1 MSESLSEI
9 KFKVENKQNANYI
22 LIMLRHILHAAA
34 MVVMAGAFAP
44 VNLSI
49 QNPSKSYTLDSPTAF
64 FSSANR
70 NGRGEDSLGFFD
82 DDDFDRILKQKGAFQ
97 FIFDVNEDDKPEDVH
112 IILFNPDTDKE
123 GVHTI
128 EFPKDSG
135 HNMILAFE
143 SRRECVQFSLSLK
156 EQQFF
161 DPTPQEMK
169 LEFLEA
175 YCEQIGVEVQVVPEV
190 SFARYIMFSL
200 CSSVSFD
207 LFCILTIRLTNIQR
221 FIFFTGYEAD
231 APH

>member
-1 MSESLSEI
+1 
-9 KFKVENKQNANYI
+9 
-22 LIMLRHILHAAA
+22 

-169 LEFLEA
+169 LECLEA
-175 YCEQIGVEVQVVPEV
+175 YCEQIGVEVQVVPEGMKLTPPTENTINLGV
-190 SFARYIMFSL
+190 NPNLEKEMQMLDYLFELSG
-200 CSSVSFD
+200 SSGDMEEDIDENVVFD
-207 LFCILTIRLTNIQR
+207 LSVDI
-221 FIFFTGYEAD
+221 GGAWE
-231 APH
+231 